1 MRIADRYEL
10 AKELGPRYWAGDRRE
25 RGAVLDAYCLATG
38 YGRKYAITVLRG
50 RRRMG
55 GTGPHRPRHRRY
67 GVAFRNA
74 LRVLWEASGYICS
87 ERLRPFLPELAG
99 LLEQHGQLTLDE
111 QTRRLLGEVS
121 VSTVER
127 ALASLRR
134 GLVSRRMSQ
143 TKPGGLLRRQIPV
156 LVGRWKA
163 LDQPGYLEIDL
174 VSHSGEV
181 AIGTFLYTL
190 SAVDLC
196 TGWSER
202 VPILGK
208 SQGNVSAALER
219 IRQQLP
225 FRLRGIHPDN
235 GSEFINNNMWTY
247 CQEYGIEF
255 TRGRAFHKND
265 NPHVEQKNWTL
276 VRRLIGYQRLDS
288 HEQLAWLD
296 ALDTELLRPYA
307 NCFQPVMKL
316 VGKESVGARTRRLY
330 DTPKTPLRRLLDDH
344 PAYADLNR
352 VRALA
357 ELYTDVSPLTLKRR
371 LDRRLA
377 AMPAAL
383 GGRASA

>member
-10 AKELGPRYWAGDRRE
+10 ARELAPRYWAGGRKE
-25 RGAVLDAYCLATG
+25 RSAVLDAFCLATG
-38 YGRKYAITVLRG
+38 YGRKHALTVLRG
-50 RRRMG
+50 RQRATRPAQARLRR
-55 GTGPHRPRHRRY
+55 RRY

-74 LRVLWEASGYICS
+74 LRICWEASGYICA
-87 ERLRPFLPELAG
+87 ERLQPFLPELAR
-99 LLEQHGQLTLDE
+99 LLEEHGQLALDAE
-111 QTRRLLGEVS
+111 ARCLLESAS

-127 ALASLRR
+127 TLASLRR
-134 GLVSRRMSQ
+134 GLVARRLSQ

-163 LDQPGYLEIDL
+163 LDRPGYLEIDL

-181 AIGTFLYTL
+181 AVGTFLYTL

-208 SQGNVSAALER
+208 SQGNVTAALER

-225 FRLRGIHPDN
+225 FALLGIHPDN
-235 GSEFINNNMWTY
+235 GSEFINNNMWLY
-247 CQEYGIEF
+247 CQEHGIEF

-276 VRRLIGYQRLDS
+276 VRRLIGYQRLDTPA
-288 HEQLAWLD
+288 QLAWLD
-296 ALDTELLRPYA
+296 ALDTELLRPYS

-316 VGKESVGARTRRLY
+316 LRKETVGQRTRRIY
-330 DTPKTPLRRLLDDH
+330 DTPKTPLRRLLDDYPEH
-344 PAYADLNR
+344 ADLNR
-352 VRALA
+352 LRGLTA
-357 ELYTDVSPLTLKRR
+357 LYTEVSPLTLKRR